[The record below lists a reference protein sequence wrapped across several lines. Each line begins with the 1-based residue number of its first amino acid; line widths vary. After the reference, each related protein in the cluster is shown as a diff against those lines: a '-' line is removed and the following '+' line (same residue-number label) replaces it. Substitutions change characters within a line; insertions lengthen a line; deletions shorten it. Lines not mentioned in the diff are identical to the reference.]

1 MNDFAAAAMIRLIR
15 LGLARQGLAS
25 AGVDA
30 PAVAHVPLKDKR
42 GLAEMLLQVH
52 GPTALLRIGE
62 AIHDAPNEPT
72 LVALALARDPV
83 DLIARW
89 QRLERFIHSR
99 HRTRILARDETRLV
113 LQHVAL
119 APHPP
124 PRPAED
130 LLIFGLLA
138 ALIEYIGAEDVQ
150 ARNAG
155 EAAWRR
161 HRGSWTDG
169 VYPAD
174 VSRWEF
180 AWTSVSRTEP
190 APDQPRSGSDWADA
204 ARNALAADPGRG
216 WTLRHLADA
225 LLISSRS
232 LQRRLKGEQTSF
244 SRLLAEARL
253 AAAAT
258 LLGTSDRSAAEIG
271 YACGFADQ
279 AHFTRDFKRHTAL
292 TPTAFR
298 AQFAQERGPA
308 SLASAGSAP

>member
-1 MNDFAAAAMIRLIR
+1 MNDFAAAAMMRLIR
-15 LGLARQGLAS
+15 LGLARQGLAT

-42 GLAEMLLQVH
+42 GLAETLLQTH
-52 GPTALLRIGE
+52 GPAALLRIGE
-62 AIHDAPNEPT
+62 AIRDAPNEPT
-72 LVALALARDPV
+72 LIALALARDPF
-83 DLIARW
+83 DLVARW

-99 HRTRILARDETRLV
+99 HRTRILARDDSRLV
-113 LQHVAL
+113 LRHVAL

-138 ALIEYIGAEDVQ
+138 ALIEYVGAEDVR
-150 ARNAG
+150 ARIAG

-161 HRGSWTDG
+161 HRGIWTG
-169 VYPAD
+169 GAYPND

-180 AWTSVSRTEP
+180 AWASVSRTEP
-190 APDQPRSGSDWADA
+190 APEHRRIGNDWAAA
-204 ARNALAADPGRG
+204 ARAALAADPGRG
-216 WTLRHLADA
+216 WTLRHLADT
-225 LLISSRS
+225 LGISSRS
-232 LQRRLKGEQTSF
+232 LQRRLKAEATSF
-244 SRLLAEARL
+244 SLLMAEARL

-279 AHFTRDFKRHTAL
+279 PHFTREFKRHTAL

-298 AQFAQERGPA
+298 AQFALARRPA
-308 SLASAGSAP
+308 SFASAAS

>member
-1 MNDFAAAAMIRLIR
+1 MNDFAAAAMMRLIR

-25 AGVDA
+25 AGVNA
-30 PAVAHVPLKDKR
+30 PALAHVPLKDKR
-42 GLAEMLLQVH
+42 GLAEMLLQAH
-52 GPTALLRIGE
+52 GPAALLQIGD
-62 AIHDAPNEPT
+62 AIQDAPNEPT
-72 LVALALARDPV
+72 LVALALASDPV
-83 DLIARW
+83 DLIGRW
-89 QRLERFIHSR
+89 RRLERFIHSR
-99 HRTRILARDETRLV
+99 HRTHILARDETRLV

-138 ALIEYIGAEDVQ
+138 ALIEHIGADDVR
-150 ARNAG
+150 ARIAG
-155 EAAWRR
+155 ETTWRR
-161 HRGSWTDG
+161 RQGAWTG
-169 VYPAD
+169 GAYPND
-174 VSRWEF
+174 VSRWEI
-180 AWTSVSRTEP
+180 AWASVGRTDS
-190 APDQPRSGSDWADA
+190 APDQPHIGSDWAA
-204 ARNALAADPGRG
+204 ATRNALSADPGRG

-225 LLISSRS
+225 LRVSSRS
-232 LQRRLKGEQTSF
+232 LQRHLKAEATSF

-279 AHFTRDFKRHTAL
+279 AHFTREFKRHTAL

-298 AQFAQERGPA
+298 AQFAQAHRPA
-308 SLASAGSAP
+308 SFASAAS

>member
-1 MNDFAAAAMIRLIR
+1 MNDFAAAAMMRLIR

-42 GLAEMLLQVH
+42 GLAETLLQTH
-52 GPTALLRIGE
+52 GAAALLRIGE
-62 AIHDAPNEPT
+62 AIRDAPNEPT
-72 LVALALARDPV
+72 LVALALARDPA

-99 HRTRILARDETRLV
+99 HRTRILAQDESRLV

-138 ALIEYIGAEDVQ
+138 ALIEYVGAQDVR
-150 ARNAG
+150 ARIDG
-155 EAAWRR
+155 EVAWRR
-161 HRGSWTDG
+161 SHGAWTGG
-169 VYPAD
+169 VYPDD

-180 AWTSVSRTEP
+180 TWTSVRRN
-190 APDQPRSGSDWADA
+190 APVSEASNIRCDWATA
-204 ARNALAADPGRG
+204 ARAALAADPGRG

-225 LLISSRS
+225 LRVSSRS
-232 LQRRLKGEQTSF
+232 LQRRLQAEQTSF

-253 AAAAT
+253 AAAAM
-258 LLGTSDRSAAEIG
+258 LLGKSDRTAAEIG

-298 AQFAQERGPA
+298 AQFAQARRSA
-308 SLASAGSAP
+308 SFASAAS

>member
-1 MNDFAAAAMIRLIR
+1 MNDFAAAAMMRLIR

-25 AGVDA
+25 AGVEA

-42 GLAEMLLQVH
+42 GLAETLLQAH
-52 GPTALLRIGE
+52 GPAALLRIGE
-62 AIHDAPNEPT
+62 AIQDAPNEPT
-72 LVALALARDPV
+72 LVALALARDPA
-83 DLIARW
+83 DLVARW

-113 LQHVAL
+113 LRHVAL

-138 ALIEYIGAEDVQ
+138 ALIEHIGAKDVR
-150 ARNAG
+150 ARIAG
-155 EAAWRR
+155 EVAWRR
-161 HRGSWTDG
+161 RQGDWTAG
-169 VYPAD
+169 AYPDD

-180 AWTSVSRTEP
+180 AWTSVHRTEP
-190 APDQPRSGSDWADA
+190 TPDQPRVGNDWAGA
-204 ARNALAADPGRG
+204 ARDALAADPGRG

-225 LLISSRS
+225 LRVSSRS
-232 LQRRLKGEQTSF
+232 LQRRLQAEETSF

-258 LLGTSDRSAAEIG
+258 LLGTSDRAAAEIG

-298 AQFAQERGPA
+298 AQFAQARRPA
-308 SLASAGSAP
+308 SFASAAS